1 MLIFSIIGV
10 RGATKSKLLNERFS
24 QMKSVSRKLNDVEVT
39 KLSFGCQYNGIAAYL
54 FSYDYFATIDRQNC
68 KFCKF
73 VYSYKLAYDKTAK
86 KIEYSDFVLDED
98 KSLFYL
104 DGSTYCDL
112 TENEYKYSDLKGCPD
127 AVDYVNNIRNL
138 SPLLE
143 SIIVEN
149 DEVHLYL
156 SGVEEYKRFIYCTS
170 SILYNLEKIYCS
182 E

>member
-1 MLIFSIIGV
+1 
-10 RGATKSKLLNERFS
+10 
-24 QMKSVSRKLNDVEVT
+24 MKSVSRKLNDVEVT

-127 AVDYVNNIRNL
+127 AVDYVNNNKL
-138 SPLLE
+138 PMP
-143 SIIVEN
+143 
-149 DEVHLYL
+149 LYL
-156 SGVEEYKRFIYCTS
+156 LDLSDEYGAQVTVEGDQQTTS
-170 SILYNLEKIYCS
+170 VKVCIKNHKYNVYSK
-182 E
+182 